1 MEPSEEN
8 VQMLINMGFSDMT
21 HIKKALRLGQ
31 NDVNEAVAIL
41 TQEQPGLSYDTVDE
55 VEMKDAPGSQRR
67 TVGSQH
73 RQAPDPPPP
82 SYDEAVEPIEDE
94 DPSSSSVDPRDEESM
109 EVSKEFPTGN
119 LYELEGRVFTDQ
131 WSIPYK
137 REESLG
143 KCLLASI
150 RFANDG
156 QMEAD
161 ENCMRFVTRCMP
173 EAFRKLMMSKAVHRW
188 GAEIHEGIYNMLQ
201 LLMEL
206 VAIRLRYK
214 PVPND
219 LLDVLSMAFNPES
232 EFHYKNRAKKWDHIH
247 WEEVFGVNS
256 TFAISPPFDT
266 YKDPCGWLVNLIN
279 LFAEHGGMD
288 QIQKRVLESIDDLDP
303 STLSTLMQPLGRC
316 AEYLNPLKFAP
327 FMGQVEKQVLK
338 YVQDLKEHELK
349 RKKTGNISELLTT
362 MKLLCLHFWVD
373 DVKRVDDLRLSV
385 ALRMLNSPHFNAK
398 MNSLK
403 EITKMIEDTGISS
416 KNRNA
421 IEEDVILSWLV
432 DNKVLSIAMEGNIDQ
447 SQYADKLKGIVEF
460 LGSKISIEELT
471 KIWRMQNDQPL
482 TVVDNIHSIMA
493 AAAVKFN
500 SEQLEHLFHL
510 IQKAWNNEN
519 ERVQEK
525 LLSLIGRI
533 GRDARSSKT
542 TCKVLELLWDLAH
555 LPAIPKNHMEHALE
569 EHLVILSD
577 SLAVGMQIKN
587 KYVAKCV
594 DDIKRGQFVVPAMR
608 QIHQIAKGITKQSY
622 NKSDKSLP
630 QELNKTYDI
639 VKLTTQ
645 SLMKCHKMAINAAGK
660 AGLSG
665 ATIVDTK
672 YSHGEH
678 VEIHLKFLAFI
689 LQEGALYLHWHRAK
703 ELWDTLVANPEAC
716 ESDRETCFE
725 WFRHGLTDLEADT
738 QLQLFKDKLLRL
750 DPSHLSHMGFDC
762 LRAFF
767 ESINNNNHCL
777 RKAGGGLI
785 VEKLELFGLDY
796 MWRIVLESSNES
808 IAELAIR
815 QIMCMSYTNL
825 SQRLK
830 KDVLDLHKHFISEC
844 YKRLGLAYMA
854 VKGTAMAEA
863 VAMATKTLTAATVPE
878 AAIVPSPSRTGKL
891 LEIER
896 LLQLAETYV
905 VTVEDQFTSPRTILP
920 HGASFQGHTI
930 TMHVAC
936 TDAHR
941 TEFVVVGHS
950 NETLQSVRSKIAQR
964 LKTTLDNVQIM
975 ANDRLM
981 VTTKDQKLLSE
992 LEFDEEQDL
1001 SVKLHVPVISSVGS
1015 SARIDDN
1022 MGSYGHSHASE
1033 LERSL
1038 PGVVMATGG
1047 QVFEMLYQ
1055 LAELDEPR
1063 ITERVRKLLMMIPT
1077 DPSVPEALDSI
1088 CRQGSESITSLSGD
1102 PSGSETST
1110 KDSSRATLEGLFRAN
1125 NVHGMSAFRVL
1136 YNLEVLSSKLMP
1148 SMQEDIGTQTS
1159 AQNFRES
1166 FLNTGGLSLVI
1177 NVLQRDS
1184 IPQEV
1189 DGETRRGCYSICLQ
1203 LARFLLCGQT
1213 TTDLKESDLSLN
1225 DSSVFEA
1232 SATDSSAIFSSSYGS
1247 SPRKMSLVERMSS
1260 VEASGDLANREGTSV
1275 ARTVIQTMN
1284 SNDFTSMVTCLMRV
1298 TWAAAAGNLRLANTS
1313 QPIKEV
1319 PGGGFATG
1327 LGRRSR
1333 HSSAGSTTSNS
1344 SHDSESLHAGICL
1357 TAPEVTAKDAA
1368 IAREALELLVA
1379 CLQLRTHNLTSFY
1392 TLPGVDDFIID
1403 ILLASPHPEVR
1414 CAALDQLFTLTC
1426 TSVSNEGV
1434 RMLHPRDFVL
1444 QVLLQARVPL
1454 WTSSSLVRG
1463 ANHRILNQCS
1473 QYFELRCRLLEGL
1486 RVGSQKPLKVNPMS
1500 MLGDEIDWLHNFEPC
1515 DSEDLN
1521 LGATDNNLVAGHLH
1535 LIRTLLTCEGVDKRK
1550 IGDRLLNSLLNEYLF
1565 PASRLVMSQGQNH
1578 EKADLRRDYN
1588 SKISGKES
1596 RMAAFELLVVLSEG
1610 CPYNLQRIATQLIG
1624 MHHQGDPS
1632 IAKEWEHL
1640 PPVEGR
1646 TTKYVGLKNGG
1657 ATCYMNSVIQQLYMT
1672 PGIRE
1677 GILASH
1683 MPEKADAEDNVFFQM
1698 QNVFGHLL
1706 ESKLQYYEPERFW
1719 RVFKF
1724 WGEPVNVREQQD
1736 AFDFFTI
1743 LTDQLD
1749 EHLKTTGQKEVL
1761 KPKFQG
1767 LYLNQMICQDCPH
1780 RKEREEEFF
1789 ALNLTVKSN
1798 NLNDSLEQ
1806 FVRGEMLEGENAY
1819 LCEECNEKRNT
1830 IKRTCIKTLPPVLVI
1845 QLKRFGYDWEAGRA
1859 LKFDDYF
1866 KFPWVLDMEPYTA
1879 KSMARLEQQAEEP
1892 QGPHGHQRSVSSQS
1906 SPDDLYHLVGVVV
1919 HSGQANAG
1927 HYYSFIKDRSGTSIT
1942 NISKGKWFRFN
1953 DTQVEEFIMT
1963 DTRLEEECF
1972 GGAFRVR
1979 SCEPSGS
1986 YGPES
1991 RLRTWSGYM
2000 LFYERMEGMRTPNPM
2015 IRISQKGFHGD
2026 MHGSMEQLSSP
2037 ELSPTTG
2044 DRMSEL
2050 SALVHK
2056 GEKRGFFVDSMPA
2069 AIQRH
2074 IEDENLQ
2081 FLRNRAVYNEEYFTF
2096 VRKLASCNL
2105 HMTYHHAYVDMSVQ
2119 SIQLAM
2125 HFLLNTFFR
2134 TKKKLRYDLED
2145 WRDVIDQLVRDS
2157 AKACEWALEFMAT
2170 TQGRDYLR
2178 AFLLECPNQEV
2189 RVSMAMLVKS
2199 IMHGHVQRTHNT
2211 NHAHLDALLEHLLSL
2226 LDKEVL
2232 EHCRSCVQYFWLL
2245 SMYMELG
2252 SDTCEHLFKRKAFQR
2267 LITFLIGPPSE
2278 LNDMDIQTRRWTSLQ
2293 TREFGFLHTM
2303 LAAMVLHCDVSP
2315 FRTVDLGDRPKRRP
2329 ILILENLNRYL
2340 PVPED
2345 MKQTL
2350 FGQAGLKYIK
2360 ESVLAFREVHS
2371 STTPILDMLLH
2382 CSFCNER
2389 FTLNVMMIIHG
2400 QISSAPANELKHI
2413 FVLLLELLLLDDPL
2427 QLARLK
2433 LAMEGRNNNG
2443 LFDII
2448 RNCTTTDSRRSYQCI
2463 KFLVHLSNKCQVAKE
2478 YLTSVYQKWHWAV
2491 NWLKKKMT
2499 EPYWNPQSSMS
2510 NESSTSKGFQRT
2522 MSAQDTLAEA
2532 TALLT
2537 ELTTQD
2543 VEAVREEEEEEEEEE
2558 GRDDTG
2564 EGENTEGTITPQ
2576 VEVNGSSEGSE
2587 VNGNGQKRGD
2597 GGEKNKLIESITGV
2611 DDVDG

>member
-8 VQMLINMGFSDMT
+8 VQMLINMGFGDLAD
-21 HIKKALRLGQ
+21 IKKALRLAQ

-41 TQEQPGLSYDTVDE
+41 TQEQPGLSYDTVE
-55 VEMKDAPGSQRR
+55 EETNKEAPPPGTLRR
-67 TVGSQH
+67 TYGPQH
-73 RQAPDPPPP
+73 RLAPDPPPP
-82 SYDEAVEPIEDE
+82 SYDEAVEPVEDE
-94 DPSSSSVDPRDEESM
+94 DPSSSSGEAREEESM
-109 EVSKEFPTGN
+109 EVNKEFPTGN

-137 REESLG
+137 KEESLG
-143 KCLLASI
+143 KCLIAAT
-150 RFANDG
+150 RFASEG
-156 QMEAD
+156 RMESD
-161 ENCMRFVTRCMP
+161 ENCMRFVNRCMP
-173 EAFRKLMMSKAVHRW
+173 EAFRKLLTSKAVHRW

-201 LLMEL
+201 LLIEL
-206 VAIRLRYK
+206 VAVRLKHK
-214 PVPND
+214 PVPLE
-219 LLDVLSMAFNPES
+219 LLEVLAMAFNPET
-232 EFHYKNRAKKWDHIH
+232 EFHYKNRAKKWDHIF
-247 WEEVFGVNS
+247 WEEKFGVNH
-256 TFAISPPFDT
+256 TFAVSPPFET

-279 LFAEHGGMD
+279 AFAHHGGMD
-288 QIQKRVLESIDDLDP
+288 QIRDRVLESIDDVDP
-303 STLSTLMQPLGRC
+303 TTLSVLMQPLGYC
-316 AEYLNPLKFAP
+316 GEYLNPLKFGP
-327 FMGQVEKQVLK
+327 FMALVEKQVLK

-349 RKKTGNISELLTT
+349 RKKTGSISELLTT
-362 MKLLCLHFWVD
+362 MKSLCLYFWVD
-373 DVKRVDDLRLSV
+373 DVKKVDDLRMSV

-403 EITKMIEDTGISS
+403 EITKMIEDTSISS
-416 KNRNA
+416 RNRNA
-421 IEEDVILSWLV
+421 IEEEVILDWLV
-432 DNKVLSIAMEGNIDQ
+432 DNKVLSRLVIALEGNIDQ

-460 LGSKISIEELT
+460 LGPKLSIEDLT
-471 KIWRMQNDQPL
+471 KIWKMQNDQPL

-493 AAAVKFN
+493 AAAVKFS

-510 IQKAWNNEN
+510 IQKAWKYEN

-533 GRDARSSKT
+533 GRDARSPKT

-569 EHLVILSD
+569 EHLFILSD

-594 DDIKRGQFVVPAMR
+594 DDIKRSQFVVPAMR

-622 NKSDKSLP
+622 SKSDKSLP
-630 QELNKTYDI
+630 QELNKAYDI
-639 VKLTTQ
+639 IKLTTQ
-645 SLMKCHKMAINAAGK
+645 SLMKCHKMAINAAGQD
-660 AGLSG
+660 GLSG
-665 ATIVDTK
+665 NTVVDGK
-672 YSHGEH
+672 YTHCEH

-689 LQEGALYLHWHRAK
+689 LQEGALYLHWHRAR
-703 ELWDTLVANPEAC
+703 EIWDTLVANPEAC
-716 ESDRETCFE
+716 EADRETCYE
-725 WFRHGLTDLEADT
+725 WFRHGLADLETET
-738 QLQLFKDKLLRL
+738 QMQLFKDKLLRL
-750 DPSHLSHMGFDC
+750 ESTHLSPIGFDC
-762 LRAFF
+762 VRAFF
-767 ESINNNNHCL
+767 ESINMNNHSL
-777 RKAGGGLI
+777 RKGATGLI
-785 VEKLELFGLDY
+785 VEKLDLFGLDF
-796 MWRIVLESSNES
+796 MWKMVLESTNES
-808 IAELAIR
+808 IAEMAIR
-815 QIMCMSYTNL
+815 QIMSMSYTNL

-844 YKRLGLAYMA
+844 YKRLELAYMA

-878 AAIVPSPSRTGKL
+878 AAIVPCPSRAGKL

-930 TMHVAC
+930 TMHATC
-936 TDAHR
+936 TDSHR
-941 TEFVVVGHS
+941 SEFVIVGHS
-950 NETLQSVRSKIAQR
+950 NETLQSVRHKIAQR

-981 VTTKDQKLLSE
+981 LTTKDQKLLSE

-1001 SVKLHVPVISSVGS
+1001 NIKLHGPVSSTVSS
-1015 SARIDDN
+1015 SARIDEN
-1022 MGSYGHSHASE
+1022 MSSFGQQSE

-1047 QVFEMLYQ
+1047 QVFDMLYQ
-1055 LAELDEPR
+1055 LADLDEPR

-1077 DPSVPEALDSI
+1077 DPSIPESLDSI
-1088 CRQGSESITSLSGD
+1088 CRQTADSVTSLGGETSGSESN
-1102 PSGSETST
+1102 

-1125 NVHGMSAFRVL
+1125 STHGMSAFRVL

-1166 FLNTGGLSLVI
+1166 FLNAGGLSLVI
-1177 NVLQRDS
+1177 NALQKDS
-1184 IPQEV
+1184 IPQDV
-1189 DGETRRGCYSICLQ
+1189 DDDTRRGCYSICLQ

-1225 DSSVFEA
+1225 DSSVFETSGA
-1232 SATDSSAIFSSSYGS
+1232 DSSTVFSSSYGS

-1275 ARTVIQTMN
+1275 AITVIQTMN
-1284 SNDFTSMVTCLMRV
+1284 ANDFTSMIACLMRV
-1298 TWAAAAGNLRLANTS
+1298 TWAAAAGHLRLASGS

-1319 PGGGFATG
+1319 AGGGFAMG
-1327 LGRRSR
+1327 IGRRSR
-1333 HSSAGSTTSNS
+1333 HSSAGSTNSSS
-1344 SHDSESLHAGICL
+1344 SHDSESQALHAGICL
-1357 TAPEVTAKDAA
+1357 NTVAVSGKDAD

-1379 CLQLRTHNLTSFY
+1379 CLQLRTHNLGAFY
-1392 TLPGVDDFIID
+1392 NLPGVNDFIID
-1403 ILLASPHPEVR
+1403 ILLSSPHPEVR
-1414 CAALDQLFTLTC
+1414 GAALEQFYTLTS
-1426 TSVSNEGV
+1426 TSISNESV
-1434 RMLHPRDFVL
+1434 RILHPRDFML

-1463 ANHRILNQCS
+1463 ANQRILNQS
-1473 QYFELRCRLLEGL
+1473 AQYFELRCRLLEGL
-1486 RVGSQKPLKVNPMS
+1486 RVNEQKFLKVNIVS
-1500 MLGDEIDWLHNFEPC
+1500 MLGDEIDWLHNFEPG
-1515 DSEDLN
+1515 DSEDMN
-1521 LGATDNNLVAGHLH
+1521 LSSTDNTIVAGHLH

-1550 IGDRLLNSLLNEYLF
+1550 IGERLLNSLLNEYLF
-1565 PASRLVMSQGQNH
+1565 PASRLVMHQGDH
-1578 EKADLRRDYN
+1578 SEKGDSRRDYN

-1596 RMAAFELLVVLSEG
+1596 RVAAFELLVVLCEG
-1610 CPYNLQRIATQLIG
+1610 CPYNLQRIASQLIN
-1624 MHHQGDPS
+1624 MHHQLDPS
-1632 IAKEWEHL
+1632 IAKEWEFL

-1646 TTKYVGLKNGG
+1646 MTKYVGLKNGG

-1677 GILASH
+1677 GILAGH
-1683 MPEKADAEDNVFFQM
+1683 TPEKEKGEDSIFYQM

-1719 RVFKF
+1719 KVFKF
-1724 WGEPVNVREQQD
+1724 WGEPVNIREQQD

-1749 EHLKTTGQKEVL
+1749 EYLKQSGQKEVM
-1761 KPKFQG
+1761 KQKFQG

-1866 KFPWVLDMEPYTA
+1866 KFPWVLDMEPFTS
-1879 KSMARLEQQAEEP
+1879 KGMARREQQQQSDDP
-1892 QGPHGHQRSVSSQS
+1892 PSPMNYQRNVSSQS
-1906 SPDDLYHLVGVVV
+1906 STDDLYQLVGVVV

-1927 HYYSFIKDRSGTSIT
+1927 HYYSFIKDRGGTSIT

-1953 DTQVEEFIMT
+1953 DTQVEEFIMS
-1963 DTRLEEECF
+1963 DAALEAECF
-1972 GGAFRVR
+1972 GGSFR
-1979 SCEPSGS
+1979 SKSNETSGS
-1986 YGPES
+1986 YGPEN

-2000 LFYERMEGMRTPNPM
+2000 LFYEKMEGMRSPDPM
-2015 IRISQKGFHGD
+2015 ARLGRKGYHHGD
-2026 MHGSMEQLSSP
+2026 IHGSMDGLSSP
-2037 ELSPTTG
+2037 ELSPTG

-2056 GEKRGFFVDSMPA
+2056 GEKRGFFMDKMPA
-2069 AIQRH
+2069 AIQRL

-2081 FLRNRAVYNEEYFTF
+2081 FLRNRAVYNQEYFTF
-2096 VRKLASCNL
+2096 VRKLASCSL
-2105 HMTYHHAYVDMSVQ
+2105 HMTYHPAYSMMALQ
-2119 SIQLAM
+2119 SIKLAM
-2125 HFLLNTFFR
+2125 HFVFNTLFR

-2145 WRDVIDQLVRDS
+2145 WRDLIDSIVRDS
-2157 AKACEWALEFMAT
+2157 PEACEWALELLASS
-2170 TQGRDYLR
+2170 QGRDYLR

-2189 RVSMAMLVKS
+2189 RMAMAKMVKS
-2199 IMHGHVQRTHNT
+2199 VMQCFVQRSHDTHQV
-2211 NHAHLDALLEHLLSL
+2211 HLDTILEHLLSL

-2232 EHCRSCVQYFWLL
+2232 EHCRSCVEYFWLL
-2245 SMYMELG
+2245 SMYLELG
-2252 SDTCEHLFKRKAFQR
+2252 SDTCEHLFRRKAFHR

-2303 LAAMVLHCDVSP
+2303 LAAMVLHTDVSP
-2315 FRTVDLGDRPKRRP
+2315 HWSVDLGTKPKRRP
-2329 ILILENLNRYL
+2329 ILILENLNRFL
-2340 PVPED
+2340 PIPED
-2345 MKQTL
+2345 MRHIL
-2350 FGQAGLKYIK
+2350 FGPPCLKYIK

-2382 CSFCNER
+2382 CSFCNQG
-2389 FTLNVMMIIHG
+2389 FTLNVMMIIHS
-2400 QISSAPANELKHI
+2400 QVSSAPSNELKAI

-2427 QLARLK
+2427 QLGRLK
-2433 LAMEGRNNNG
+2433 LAMEGNDNNG
-2443 LFDII
+2443 LFSII
-2448 RNCTTTDSRRSYQCI
+2448 RNCTGNDSRRSYQCI
-2463 KFLVHLSNKCQVAKE
+2463 KFLVHLSNKSPLAKE
-2478 YLTSVYQKWHWAV
+2478 YLTSVSQKWHWAV

-2499 EPYWNPQSSMS
+2499 EHYWNPQSSIS

-2543 VEAVREEEEEEEEEE
+2543 EDEDDDAITKEEDE
-2558 GRDDTG
+2558 GDET
-2564 EGENTEGTITPQ
+2564 TEGTVTPRM
-2576 VEVNGSSEGSE
+2576 EVNGSSEGSE
-2587 VNGNGQKRGD
+2587 VNGNS
-2597 GGEKNKLIESITGV
+2597 GEKPTERISGI